1 MLSTFVWVAITTMKR
16 ILLGIILMFS
26 SSILMA
32 ENINKI
38 KLEQD
43 FQKILITEEKIR
55 QNFEFQKKK
64 LEEELFNL
72 EKIMDNKPKMM
83 EKLKKDS
90 NLRWYRD
97 KYKVLLKEY
106 KHYYTVLENK
116 IKETK
121 AQIYELSKWIE
132 IMQQ

>member
-1 MLSTFVWVAITTMKR
+1 
-16 ILLGIILMFS
+16 MFS

-106 KHYYTVLENK
+106 KHYYMVLENK

-132 IMQQ
+132 IMKQ